1 MVVVKLDAEATGS
14 YGVATVPE
22 ARGLGLARI
31 LTLQALHPARDAG
44 STLGVLHSAPMA
56 ISSHQKLGFRAVA
69 PFAQRLPGCRPRRRT
84 TAGCCR
90 VGPSLRS
97 SRVATRLGMT
107 VFR

>member
-1 MVVVKLDAEATGS
+1 MVVVNLDAEATGS

-31 LTLQALHPARDAG
+31 LTLQALHAARDAG

-69 PFAQRLPGCRPRRRT
+69 PFAQRERLDVAHVGGRQPDVAASDLRCGHPG
-84 TAGCCR
+84 
-90 VGPSLRS
+90 
-97 SRVATRLGMT
+97 SRLASG
-107 VFR
+107 